1 VVVTHNLPLAGEVA
15 DHIAL
20 LRRGEIVDY
29 GTGEE
34 FFHSQHP
41 QTREF
46 LRAARLA

>member
-1 VVVTHNLPLAGEVA
+1 
-15 DHIAL
+15 L

-29 GTGEE
+29 GTGQD

-46 LRAARLA
+46 LRAARVV